1 MAPLQKIPAI
11 KISRSSPL
19 PLYAQ
24 LRQSLLEMI
33 ESNHLSPGCQLPPEE
48 ELVAM
53 TGLSRFTV
61 RQALEELEK
70 EGRVKRI
77 HGRGTFVSEPK
88 VPLSVAY
95 KLLGFSEDMTRK
107 GHKVGSQVL
116 EMGLYPAPDD
126 VAHALSIAPGSSIV
140 RLKRLR
146 TLDGE
151 PFMIDTIHV
160 RSDLCPGLE
169 AVDFTDES
177 LFHILEDHYG
187 LRIVRAQRTLRIVVA
202 EPWAASLLGVSKGSP
217 LHLLTDLAF
226 IESGEPVE
234 FAHTLVHAGR
244 SEFVFDLVRDP
255 EPGQYTITIADSAN
269 PILRRETP

>member
-1 MAPLQKIPAI
+1 MVPPQKIPAI
-11 KISRSSPL
+11 KISRSNPL

-33 ESNHLSPGCQLPPEE
+33 ETNHLSPGSQLPPEE

-116 EMGLYPAPDD
+116 EMGLCIASDD
-126 VAHALSIAPGSSIV
+126 VAHALAVAPGSPVV

-169 AVDFTDES
+169 TVDFTDES

-187 LRIVRAQRTLRIVVA
+187 LRIVVA

-255 EPGQYTITIADSAN
+255 EPGQYAITIANSTN

>member
-1 MAPLQKIPAI
+1 MVPPQKIPAI
-11 KISRSSPL
+11 KITRSNPL

-24 LRQSLLEMI
+24 LRQSILEMI
-33 ESNHLSPGCQLPPEE
+33 ETNHLGPGCQLPPEE

-77 HGRGTFVSEPK
+77 HGKGTFVSEPK

-107 GHKVGSQVL
+107 GHRVGSQVL
-116 EMGLYPAPDD
+116 EIGLCPAADD
-126 VAHALSIAPGSSIV
+126 VAHALAIAPESPIV

-146 TLDGE
+146 ILDGE

-160 RSDLCPGLE
+160 RLDLCPGLE
-169 AVDFTDES
+169 MVDFTDES

-187 LRIVRAQRTLRIVVA
+187 LRIVRAQRTLRIVIA

-226 IESGEPVE
+226 VESGEPVE

-255 EPGQYTITIADSAN
+255 EPGQYAMTIPNSAN

>member
-1 MAPLQKIPAI
+1 MVPLQKTPAI
-11 KISRSSPL
+11 KIVRSNPL

-24 LRQSLLEMI
+24 LRQSILELI
-33 ESNHLSPGCQLPPEE
+33 ETNHLSPGCQLPPEE

-61 RQALEELEK
+61 RQALDELEK
-70 EGRVKRI
+70 EGRVKRV
-77 HGRGTFVSEPK
+77 HGKGTFVSEPK
-88 VPLSVAY
+88 VGLSVAY

-107 GHKVGSQVL
+107 GHHVRSRVL
-116 EMGLYPAPDD
+116 EMGLSPAPDD
-126 VAHALSIAPGSSIV
+126 VAQALTISSGSPVV

-151 PFMIDTIHV
+151 PFMIDMINV
-160 RSDLCPGLE
+160 RADLCPGLE

-187 LRIVRAQRTLRIVVA
+187 LRIARARRTLHIVVA
-202 EPWAASLLGVSKGSP
+202 DPESASLLGVSKGSP

-226 IESGEPVE
+226 IENGEPVE
-234 FAHTLVHAGR
+234 FAYTLVHAGR
-244 SEFVFDLVRDP
+244 SEFTFDLVRDP
-255 EPGQYTITIADSAN
+255 EPGQYAMTIADSAN